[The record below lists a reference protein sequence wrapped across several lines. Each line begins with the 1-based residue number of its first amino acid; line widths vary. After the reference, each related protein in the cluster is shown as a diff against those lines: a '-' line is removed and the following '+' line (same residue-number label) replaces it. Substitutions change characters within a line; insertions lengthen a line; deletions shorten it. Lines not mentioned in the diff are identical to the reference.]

1 MAAVESHM
9 NKLTGNGPGRVLV
22 VDDEPDMRRLLAR
35 LLVKKGGY
43 DVLEADSGGVGLVIA
58 REWLPDV
65 VLTDVRMPGIDGV
78 EFFRRLKEIDPTMS
92 TIIMTGYGTVEMAV
106 EALKTGVY
114 DFFQKPFDNDQILH
128 AVARAMERTCLLRE
142 NRRFHELQENPERGE
157 FFGFVG
163 TAPRLREVEDL
174 LQRLAPSDMTVL
186 IRGESGTGKE
196 VAARALHAMSGRA
209 DRRMVTV
216 NCPALP
222 EHILESELFGYCKGA
237 FTGADRD
244 KVGLFVEAHRSTI
257 LLDEIADIP
266 VSIQTKLLRV
276 LQEKEIQPLG
286 QTRTIPVDVRVVAS
300 TNQDIEA
307 KIVRGEFREDLFYR
321 LNVVTVRMPS
331 LEEIR
336 SDIPLLIHHFL
347 RKYRSKYERPDLE
360 FSEEA
365 IQMLLRRPWR
375 GNVRELQNTINRA
388 VLLGSGRTIDCKDL
402 MLDVQAQHSS
412 EAPSDLCFDQVQ
424 HLDYAG
430 AKEAVLKEFTANYLQ
445 AALGRT
451 QGNISLAAKNC
462 GMERQALQRLLRRY
476 QIAISDFRS

>member
-1 MAAVESHM
+1 M
-9 NKLTGNGPGRVLV
+9 NGLTGDGSRRVLV

-43 DVLEADSGGVGLVIA
+43 EVREADSGGGGLIIV

-65 VLTDVRMPGIDGV
+65 VLTDVKMPGMDGV
-78 EFFRRLKEIDPTMS
+78 EFFRRLKEVDPTMS

-106 EALKTGVY
+106 EALKKGAY

-128 AVARAMERTCLLRE
+128 AVARAMERTWLLRE
-142 NRRFHELQENPERGE
+142 NRRFHELQERPERGE
-157 FFGFVG
+157 FYGFIG
-163 TAPRLREVEDL
+163 NAPRLLEVEDL
-174 LQRLAPSDMTVL
+174 LRRLAPSDMTVL

-209 DRRMVTV
+209 GRRMVTV

-276 LQEKEIQPLG
+276 LQEKEVQPLG

-307 KIVRGEFREDLFYR
+307 KIARGEFREDLFYR

-347 RKYRSKYERPDLE
+347 RKYRKEYERPELE

-365 IQMLLRRPWR
+365 IHLLLRHPWR

-388 VLLGSGRTIDCKDL
+388 VLLGSGPTIDTKDL
-402 MLDVQAQHSS
+402 MLDVQAQYATDSR
-412 EAPSDLCFDQVQ
+412 SDLCFDQVQ

-430 AKEAVLKEFTANYLQ
+430 AKEAVLKEFTASYLR

-451 QGNISLAAKNC
+451 KGNISLAAKNC

-476 QIAISDFRS
+476 QIAISDFRA